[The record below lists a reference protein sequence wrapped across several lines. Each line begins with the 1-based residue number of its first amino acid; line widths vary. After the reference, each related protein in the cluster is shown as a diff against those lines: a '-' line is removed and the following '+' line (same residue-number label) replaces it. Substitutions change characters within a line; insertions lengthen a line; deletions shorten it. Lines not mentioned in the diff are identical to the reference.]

1 MTSRAGLIAFALTAG
16 LTTPAL
22 AQGDA
27 AAGEQAFRKCQACHQ
42 VGPDARN
49 GAGPALTVV
58 IGHPIASAEG
68 FRYSPAFEAKKEE
81 GFVWTEEELDAYLTN
96 PRAYIPGNRMAF
108 PGLRDDEE
116 RANVIAYLA
125 TLQ

>member
-1 MTSRAGLIAFALTAG
+1 MKSRACLIAFALTAG
-16 LTTPAL
+16 LSGPAL

-27 AAGEQAFRKCQACHQ
+27 AEGEKSFNKCKACHQ
-42 VGPDARN
+42 AGPDARN
-49 GAGPALTVV
+49 GAGPALKVV
-58 IGHPIASAEG
+58 IGQPIASAED
-68 FRYSPAFEAKKEE
+68 FRYSPAFVAKKEE
-81 GFVWTEEELDAYLTN
+81 GFVWTEEELDQYLTN

-125 TLQ
+125 TLN